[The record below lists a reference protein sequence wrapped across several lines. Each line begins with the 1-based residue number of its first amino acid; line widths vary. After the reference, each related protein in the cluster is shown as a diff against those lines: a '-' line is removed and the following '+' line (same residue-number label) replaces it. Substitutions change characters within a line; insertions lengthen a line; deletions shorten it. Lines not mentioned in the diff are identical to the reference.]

1 MHCVSKPRK
10 PRNRRDALELFYEL
24 LPCFSAFG
32 YQFGVRRCMLPCKK
46 SFLPRSNREGE
57 IRERHSIMKI
67 LAGKFNRR
75 LRWILALAILFF
87 AAAALFYPYHY
98 PTRVYAAQEKERAAG
113 GDQTTSLSD
122 QTDLAVT
129 VYNSNIALVRDV
141 RQLALP
147 GGAFRLKFMDI
158 AATVNPATVHF
169 RSLTDPEKLGVI
181 EQNYEYDLLE
191 PAKLLH
197 KYVGKEVTLVR
208 SYMENGSTKREEIKA
223 TLLSD
228 NNGPVWKI
236 GNDIVTGV
244 YSEGYRFPEV
254 PANLYERPTL
264 LMSLENSGARKQQ
277 IEASYLATNLSWNAD
292 YVLTVARDD
301 KAADLD
307 GWVTLANSSGTAF
320 HNARLQLVAGDL
332 NRLPQNGLRDMVVSK
347 SMAVAGAAE
356 RQFQQESFSEYH
368 LYTLGRRTS
377 VEDKETKQISLLQGS
392 GVPVEKIFVVN
403 GQNFYYHNQQ
413 NPGSPLK
420 DPVMVFYKFK
430 NEEKAGLGMPLPAGN
445 VRVYQKDSKGGVLF
459 VGEDRID
466 HTPKDENVTVHIGNA
481 FDVVAERKQTDY
493 KRIDTH
499 VWEMEFEITLRNH
512 KDTPIVVQVNEPIGG
527 DWEMLSSSYK
537 YTKTSAWA
545 AQFNVPVDKNGTS
558 VLKYRI
564 RARW

>member
-1 MHCVSKPRK
+1 
-10 PRNRRDALELFYEL
+10 
-24 LPCFSAFG
+24 
-32 YQFGVRRCMLPCKK
+32 
-46 SFLPRSNREGE
+46 
-57 IRERHSIMKI
+57 MKI
-67 LAGKFNRR
+67 PGKKFTARV
-75 LRWILALAILFF
+75 RWLVV
-87 AAAALFYPYHY
+87 AATLAALLSAGVLYSA
-98 PTRVYAAQEKERAAG
+98 TRGHRGATQEKEAHSAPS
-113 GDQTTSLSD
+113 DQATKDQATSLTD
-122 QTDLAVT
+122 QTDLAIT

-141 RQLALP
+141 RQLTLP
-147 GGAFRLKFMDI
+147 AGDFRLKFMDI

-169 RSLTDPEKLGVI
+169 RSLTEPDKLGVI

-208 SYMENGSTKREEIKA
+208 SYQENGTTKREEIKA

-236 GNDIVTGV
+236 GNDIVTGM
-244 YSEGYRFPEV
+244 YAESYRFPEV

-264 LMSLENSGARKQQ
+264 LMSLDNSGTRKHQV
-277 IEASYLATNLSWNAD
+277 EASYLATNLSWNSD
-292 YVLTVARDD
+292 YVLTVGRDD

-307 GWVTLANSSGTAF
+307 GWVTLANNSGTAF

-332 NRLPQNGLRDMVVSK
+332 NRVPQASAAGVMNEMKAMSRAGD
-347 SMAVAGAAE
+347 AVQF
-356 RQFQQESFSEYH
+356 RQENFSEYH
-368 LYTLGRRTS
+368 LYSLGRRTS

-392 GVPVEKIFVVN
+392 GVPVNKVFVVN
-403 GQNFYYHNQQ
+403 GQNFYYHNQY
-413 NPGSPLK
+413 NPGSPQK

-430 NEEKAGLGMPLPAGN
+430 NEEKAGLGMPLPSGN
-445 VRVYQKDSKGGVLF
+445 LRVYQKDSKGGVLF
-459 VGEDRID
+459 IGEDHID
-466 HTPKDENVTVHIGNA
+466 HTPKDETVTVHIGNA

-512 KDTPIVVQVNEPIGG
+512 KEMPITVEVNEPIGG
-527 DWEMLSSSYK
+527 DWEMLSSTYK
-537 YTKTSAWA
+537 FTKTAAFA
-545 AQFNVPVDKNGTS
+545 AQFKVPVDKNGTS